1 MNIYNNHN
9 YGDNYTLQAGA
20 TVVARSGLE
29 EALARER
36 IYDELERQ
44 AEQQGMTLEEWL
56 AMQKHRNQHKDQHQ
70 DLHKDQHQDLH
81 MDRNR
86 HQEAAAET
94 WLQKSK
100 EERIRIAFEQMKT
113 EKCQGRTA
121 NYFGRRVGYQY
132 AFILALM
139 RAKDERYGLPYV
151 ETTNE
156 FLTYLKEYVGVK
168 DLPSEDTIGRRLTRI
183 SGRYPD
189 WGIEDGN
196 QMDILEAQHVAQR
209 FLSIYMKGV

>member
-70 DLHKDQHQDLH
+70 DLY

-86 HQEAAAET
+86 HQEAAAEM

-156 FLTYLKEYVGVK
+156 FLTYLKEYVGLK

-189 WGIEDGN
+189 WRIEDGN

>member
-56 AMQKHRNQHKDQHQ
+56 AMQKH
-70 DLHKDQHQDLH
+70 KDQHQDLH

-86 HQEAAAET
+86 HQETAAET

-100 EERIRIAFEQMKT
+100 EERIRVAFEQMKT

-156 FLTYLKEYVGVK
+156 FLTYLKEYVGLK

-189 WGIEDGN
+189 WRIEDGN

>member
-44 AEQQGMTLEEWL
+44 AEQQ
-56 AMQKHRNQHKDQHQ
+56 
-70 DLHKDQHQDLH
+70 
-81 MDRNR
+81 
-86 HQEAAAET
+86 EAAAET

-100 EERIRIAFEQMKT
+100 EERIRVAFEQMKT

-189 WGIEDGN
+189 WRIEDGN

>member
-56 AMQKHRNQHKDQHQ
+56 AMQKHRNQYKDQHQ
-70 DLHKDQHQDLH
+70 DLY

-189 WGIEDGN
+189 WRIEDGN

>member
-56 AMQKHRNQHKDQHQ
+56 AMQKHRDQ
-70 DLHKDQHQDLH
+70 HKDQHQDLH

-86 HQEAAAET
+86 HQESAAET

-100 EERIRIAFEQMKT
+100 EERIRVAFEQMKT

-189 WGIEDGN
+189 WRIEDGN

>member
-56 AMQKHRNQHKDQHQ
+56 AMQKHGNQHKNQY
-70 DLHKDQHQDLH
+70 
-81 MDRNR
+81 MDNNQQ
-86 HQEAAAET
+86 QEAAAEA
-94 WLQKSK
+94 WMQKSK
-100 EERIRIAFEQMKT
+100 EERIRVAFEQMKT

-189 WGIEDGN
+189 WRIEDGN

>member
-56 AMQKHRNQHKDQHQ
+56 AMQKHRNQ
-70 DLHKDQHQDLH
+70 HKDQHQDLH

-156 FLTYLKEYVGVK
+156 FLTYLKEYVRVK

-189 WGIEDGN
+189 WRIEDGN

>member
-56 AMQKHRNQHKDQHQ
+56 TMQKHGNQHKN
-70 DLHKDQHQDLH
+70 QHQDLH
-81 MDRNR
+81 MDGNL
-86 HQEAAAET
+86 HQEAAAEA
-94 WLQKSK
+94 WMQKSK
-100 EERIRIAFEQMKT
+100 EERIRVAFEQMKT

-139 RAKDERYGLPYV
+139 RAKDESYGLPYV

-189 WGIEDGN
+189 WRIEDGN

-209 FLSIYMKGV
+209 FLSIYMKGI

>member
-20 TVVARSGLE
+20 MVVARSGLE

-70 DLHKDQHQDLH
+70 DLY

-189 WGIEDGN
+189 WRIEDGN

>member
-56 AMQKHRNQHKDQHQ
+56 AMQKHRNQ
-70 DLHKDQHQDLH
+70 HKDQHQDLH

-168 DLPSEDTIGRRLTRI
+168 DLPSEDTISRRLTRI

-189 WGIEDGN
+189 WRIEDGN

>member
-1 MNIYNNHN
+1 MNIYNTHN
-9 YGDNYTLQAGA
+9 YGDNSTLQAGA

-56 AMQKHRNQHKDQHQ
+56 TMQKHGNQHKN
-70 DLHKDQHQDLH
+70 QHQDLH
-81 MDRNR
+81 MDGNL
-86 HQEAAAET
+86 HQEAAAEA
-94 WLQKSK
+94 WMQKSK
-100 EERIRIAFEQMKT
+100 EERIRVAFEQMKT

-189 WGIEDGN
+189 WRIEDGN

-209 FLSIYMKGV
+209 FLSIYMKGI

>member
-56 AMQKHRNQHKDQHQ
+56 AMQKHGNQHKDQHQ
-70 DLHKDQHQDLH
+70 DLH
-81 MDRNR
+81 MDGNLQ
-86 HQEAAAET
+86 QEAAAET

-100 EERIRIAFEQMKT
+100 EERIRVAFEQMKT

-189 WGIEDGN
+189 WRIEDGN

-209 FLSIYMKGV
+209 FLSIYMKGI

>member
-70 DLHKDQHQDLH
+70 DLY

-100 EERIRIAFEQMKT
+100 EERIRRAFEQMKT
-113 EKCQGRTA
+113 VKCQGRTA

-189 WGIEDGN
+189 WRIEDGN

>member
-56 AMQKHRNQHKDQHQ
+56 AMQKRRNQ
-70 DLHKDQHQDLH
+70 HKDQHQDLH

-189 WGIEDGN
+189 WRIEDGN

>member
-70 DLHKDQHQDLH
+70 DLH

-100 EERIRIAFEQMKT
+100 EERIRVAFEQMKT

-189 WGIEDGN
+189 WRIEDGN

-209 FLSIYMKGV
+209 FLSIYMEGV

>member
-56 AMQKHRNQHKDQHQ
+56 AMQKHRNQHKDQRQ
-70 DLHKDQHQDLH
+70 NQY
-81 MDRNR
+81 MDRNQQ
-86 HQEAAAET
+86 QEAAAET

-100 EERIRIAFEQMKT
+100 EERIRVAFEQMKT

-151 ETTNE
+151 ETTSE

-189 WGIEDGN
+189 WRIEDGN

-209 FLSIYMKGV
+209 FLSIYMKGI

>member
-20 TVVARSGLE
+20 TVVAKSGLE

-56 AMQKHRNQHKDQHQ
+56 AMQKHRNQ
-70 DLHKDQHQDLH
+70 HKDQHQDLH

-189 WGIEDGN
+189 WRIEDGN

-209 FLSIYMKGV
+209 FLSIYPQIRNL

>member
-29 EALARER
+29 EVLARER

-70 DLHKDQHQDLH
+70 DLH
-81 MDRNR
+81 MDRNL
-86 HQEAAAET
+86 HQEAAAEA
-94 WLQKSK
+94 WMQKSK
-100 EERIRIAFEQMKT
+100 EERIRVAFEQMKT

-189 WGIEDGN
+189 WRIEDGN

>member
-70 DLHKDQHQDLH
+70 DLH

-86 HQEAAAET
+86 HQESAAET

-189 WGIEDGN
+189 WRIEDGN

-209 FLSIYMKGV
+209 FLSIYMKGI

>member
-70 DLHKDQHQDLH
+70 DLH
-81 MDRNR
+81 MDRNL
-86 HQEAAAET
+86 HQESAAET

-151 ETTNE
+151 ETTSE
-156 FLTYLKEYVGVK
+156 YLTYLKEYVGVK

-189 WGIEDGN
+189 WRIEDGN

>member
-36 IYDELERQ
+36 IYEELERQ

-70 DLHKDQHQDLH
+70 DLH
-81 MDRNR
+81 MDRNL

-100 EERIRIAFEQMKT
+100 EERIRVAFEQMKT

-189 WGIEDGN
+189 WRIEDGN

>member
-29 EALARER
+29 KALARER

-70 DLHKDQHQDLH
+70 DLH

-86 HQEAAAET
+86 HQEVAAET

-189 WGIEDGN
+189 WRIEDGN

>member
-1 MNIYNNHN
+1 MNIYNNQN

-70 DLHKDQHQDLH
+70 DLH
-81 MDRNR
+81 MDRNL

-100 EERIRIAFEQMKT
+100 EERIRVAFEQMKT

-189 WGIEDGN
+189 WRIEDGN

>member
-70 DLHKDQHQDLH
+70 DLH
-81 MDRNR
+81 MDRNL
-86 HQEAAAET
+86 HQESAAET
-94 WLQKSK
+94 WMQKSK
-100 EERIRIAFEQMKT
+100 EERIRVAFEQMKT

-139 RAKDERYGLPYV
+139 RAKNERYGLPYV

-189 WGIEDGN
+189 WRIEDGN

>member
-44 AEQQGMTLEEWL
+44 AEQQGMTQEEWL
-56 AMQKHRNQHKDQHQ
+56 AMQKHRNQ
-70 DLHKDQHQDLH
+70 HKDQHQDLH

-189 WGIEDGN
+189 WRIEDGN

>member
-56 AMQKHRNQHKDQHQ
+56 AMQKHRNQY
-70 DLHKDQHQDLH
+70 KDQHQDLH

-189 WGIEDGN
+189 WRIEDGN

-209 FLSIYMKGV
+209 FLSIYIKGV

>member
-1 MNIYNNHN
+1 MNIYNNQN

-56 AMQKHRNQHKDQHQ
+56 AMQKHRNQ
-70 DLHKDQHQDLH
+70 HKDQHQDLH

-189 WGIEDGN
+189 WRIEDGN

-209 FLSIYMKGV
+209 FLSIYI

>member
-70 DLHKDQHQDLH
+70 DLH

-86 HQEAAAET
+86 HQDAAAET

-189 WGIEDGN
+189 WRIEDGN
-196 QMDILEAQHVAQR
+196 QMAILEAQHVAQR

>member
-56 AMQKHRNQHKDQHQ
+56 AMQKHWNQHKDQHQ
-70 DLHKDQHQDLH
+70 DLHKD
-81 MDRNR
+81 RNL

-100 EERIRIAFEQMKT
+100 EERIRVAFEQMKT

-189 WGIEDGN
+189 WRIEDGN

-209 FLSIYMKGV
+209 FLSIYMKGI

>member
-20 TVVARSGLE
+20 TVVAKSGLE

-56 AMQKHRNQHKDQHQ
+56 AMQKHRNQ
-70 DLHKDQHQDLH
+70 HKDQHQDLH

-189 WGIEDGN
+189 WRIEDGN

-209 FLSIYMKGV
+209 FFSIYMKGV

>member
-1 MNIYNNHN
+1 M
-9 YGDNYTLQAGA
+9 
-20 TVVARSGLE
+20 VARSGLE
-29 EALARER
+29 EVLARER

-56 AMQKHRNQHKDQHQ
+56 AMQKHRNQ
-70 DLHKDQHQDLH
+70 HKDQHQDLH

-189 WGIEDGN
+189 WRIEDGN

>member
-56 AMQKHRNQHKDQHQ
+56 AMQKHRNQHTDQHQ
-70 DLHKDQHQDLH
+70 DLY

-86 HQEAAAET
+86 HQESAAET

-189 WGIEDGN
+189 WRIEDGN

>member
-70 DLHKDQHQDLH
+70 DLY

-86 HQEAAAET
+86 HQKSAAET

-189 WGIEDGN
+189 WRIEDGN

>member
-70 DLHKDQHQDLH
+70 DLY

-100 EERIRIAFEQMKT
+100 EERIRIAFELMKT

-189 WGIEDGN
+189 WRIEDGN

>member
-56 AMQKHRNQHKDQHQ
+56 AMQKHGNQHKNQRLNQ
-70 DLHKDQHQDLH
+70 Y
-81 MDRNR
+81 MDRNQQ
-86 HQEAAAET
+86 QEAAAEA
-94 WLQKSK
+94 WMQKSK
-100 EERIRIAFEQMKT
+100 EERIRVAFEQMKT

-189 WGIEDGN
+189 WRIEDGN
-196 QMDILEAQHVAQR
+196 QMDILEAQHVVQR
-209 FLSIYMKGV
+209 FLSIYMKGI

>member
-70 DLHKDQHQDLH
+70 DLH

-121 NYFGRRVGYQY
+121 NYFGKRVGYQY

-189 WGIEDGN
+189 WRIEDGN

>member
-70 DLHKDQHQDLH
+70 DLH
-81 MDRNR
+81 MDRNL

-139 RAKDERYGLPYV
+139 RAKDERYSLPYV

-189 WGIEDGN
+189 WRIEDGN

>member
-70 DLHKDQHQDLH
+70 DLH

-86 HQEAAAET
+86 HQDAAAET

-183 SGRYPD
+183 SVRYPD
-189 WGIEDGN
+189 WRIEDGN

>member
-56 AMQKHRNQHKDQHQ
+56 AMQKHRNQ
-70 DLHKDQHQDLH
+70 HKDQHQDLH

-168 DLPSEDTIGRRLTRI
+168 DLPSEETIGRRLTRI

-189 WGIEDGN
+189 WRIEDGN

>member
-44 AEQQGMTLEEWL
+44 AGQQGMTLEEWL
-56 AMQKHRNQHKDQHQ
+56 AMQKHRNQ
-70 DLHKDQHQDLH
+70 HKDQHQDLH

-189 WGIEDGN
+189 WRIEDGN